1 MGLGLIIASLFFF
14 LGKECSIRRAAR
26 IAAGR
31 VMLTNFLLRHE
42 QASGASDDL
51 IKDIE
56 SDAEAFYIPHIC
68 RGAEIRWSAS
78 LAFLSLTHNCY
89 SDGLQK
95 RAEGVIMQLHEP
107 LQTL

>member
-1 MGLGLIIASLFFF
+1 MGLGLIIASLLFFF
-14 LGKECSIRRAAR
+14 PGKECSIRRAAR
-26 IAAGR
+26 IAAGC

-68 RGAEIRWSAS
+68 RGGRNPVAGIACVFETDS
-78 LAFLSLTHNCY
+78 
-89 SDGLQK
+89 
-95 RAEGVIMQLHEP
+95 QL
-107 LQTL
+107 L